1 MLTQGATM
9 EHARAMIHS
18 ALRDWLEH
26 HIQDHH
32 VQLPA
37 APERIHSEPLHI
49 IIGAESPQTADSA

>member
-1 MLTQGATM
+1 M